1 MCVCDGT
8 GILFEEPNPTGSRP
22 SDLIGLYEM
31 ARKAKGTVTF
41 HTRLKQEEATALV
54 YLYTSLQ
61 HSISALVL
69 AGAQNPF
76 SVKNKKIRSAN
87 WGEGMRGT
95 HRSLRVVFIHV
106 SKGTCTIKNGLNA
119 HFHGCAGPP

>member
-1 MCVCDGT
+1 MPSHVRTKSVIYDRTEGLRQGTLDLLSSATPPCYRERVCVCDGT

-69 AGAQNPF
+69 TGAHNPF
-76 SVKNKKIRSAN
+76 SVKNKKKRSAD
-87 WGEGMRGT
+87 RG
-95 HRSLRVVFIHV
+95 
-106 SKGTCTIKNGLNA
+106 
-119 HFHGCAGPP
+119 